1 MVVSAPFIDLFERD
15 ASCGLEILLAAH
27 LRRENSNR
35 LASRSHKVLGILSGM
50 TIRPLHEEPIPFITL
65 PNWIKAAAQCGF
77 NIEPIFRD
85 LGIETNLINLET
97 ATISRPL
104 MEKAMEACVAQSGQ
118 QHFPF
123 VLGETFAFEYLPDLS
138 TFLTTSPSL
147 REALK
152 IFDWVRE
159 LINPMINV
167 QLVEE
172 QPLAMLVLVTDET
185 SKPYFTEALYASIIK
200 FGRALL
206 HDTEGTAFREM
217 RFRHR
222 APHYSEA
229 YRQFFRA
236 PVLFEQAQYAVV
248 FDHELLD
255 RPLEGAFPTLH
266 QQAEYL
272 VEQRLQRMPRRTG
285 LVSAIEDLLERQPD
299 LMRQGIESVA
309 KSLSIGPRTLQ
320 RRIREAGESYADVL
334 ARVRYRLAMHDLRE
348 TGDDLEIIS
357 ERLGFSDRRSFT
369 RAFTRWS
376 GVSPSAFRTRR

>member
-1 MVVSAPFIDLFERD
+1 MRGFLFLQRVKIPRNQTTAP
-15 ASCGLEILLAAH
+15 
-27 LRRENSNR
+27 LRF
-35 LASRSHKVLGILSGM
+35 LGILSGM
-50 TIRPLHEEPIPFITL
+50 TAKPLHEEPIPFITL

-77 NIEPIFRD
+77 NIEPIFRE

-104 MEKAMEACVAQSGQ
+104 MEQVMDACVAQSGQ

-167 QLVEE
+167 QLVEDP
-172 QPLAMLVLVTDET
+172 PLAMLVLVTDET

-206 HDTEGTAFREM
+206 HDAQGMAFREM

-222 APHYSEA
+222 APHYEEA
-229 YRQFFRA
+229 YRLFFRT
-236 PVLFEQAQYAVV
+236 PVLFEQAEYAVV
-248 FDHELLD
+248 FDYELLD

-285 LVSAIEDLLERQPD
+285 LVSAVEDLLERQPQ

-309 KSLSIGPRTLQ
+309 KSLKLGPRTLQ
-320 RRIREAGESYADVL
+320 RRIQDAGESYADVL
-334 ARVRYRLAMHDLRE
+334 ARVRYRMAMHDLRE
-348 TGDDLEIIS
+348 TDDDLEIIS

-376 GVSPSAFRTRR
+376 GVAPSAFRARH

>member
-1 MVVSAPFIDLFERD
+1 MAI
-15 ASCGLEILLAAH
+15 
-27 LRRENSNR
+27 
-35 LASRSHKVLGILSGM
+35 K
-50 TIRPLHEEPIPFITL
+50 PLHEEPIPFITL

-97 ATISRPL
+97 ATVSRPQ
-104 MEKAMEACVAQSGQ
+104 MEKVMEACVAQSRQ

-123 VLGETFAFEYLPDLS
+123 VLGETFAFEYLPDLA
-138 TFLTTSPSL
+138 TFLTTSPNL

-167 QLVEE
+167 RLEE
-172 QPLAMLVLVTDET
+172 ESPLALLVLASNDTDR
-185 SKPYFTEALYASIIK
+185 PYFIESLYASIIK
-200 FGRALL
+200 FARALL
-206 HDTEGTAFREM
+206 GKEEDAAFREL
-217 RFRHR
+217 RFKHA
-222 APHYSEA
+222 APPYVEA
-229 YRQFFRA
+229 YRQFFRTRI
-236 PVLFEQAQYAVV
+236 LFNQPHYAVV

-255 RPLEGAFPTLH
+255 RPLEGAFPVLH

-285 LVSAIEDLLERQPD
+285 LVAAIEDFLEHHPEF
-299 LMRQGIESVA
+299 MRRGIEAVA
-309 KSLSIGPRTLQ
+309 EQLGLGHRTLQ
-320 RRIREAGESYADVL
+320 RRVSETGESYADVL
-334 ARVRYRLAMHDLRE
+334 ARVRYRMAMHDLRE
-348 TGDDLEIIS
+348 TSHDLEHIS

>member
-1 MVVSAPFIDLFERD
+1 
-15 ASCGLEILLAAH
+15 
-27 LRRENSNR
+27 
-35 LASRSHKVLGILSGM
+35 M

-65 PNWIKAAAQCGF
+65 PNWIKAATQCGF
-77 NIEPIFRD
+77 NIEPIFRN

-104 MEKAMEACVAQSGQ
+104 MEKVMDACVAQSRD

-123 VLGETFAFEYLPDLS
+123 VLGETFAFEYLPDLA
-138 TFLTTSPSL
+138 TFLTTSPNL

-167 QLVEE
+167 KLLEE
-172 QPLAMLVLVTDET
+172 PPLALLVLAANESNT
-185 SKPYFTEALYASIIK
+185 PYFTEALCASIIK
-200 FGRALL
+200 FGRVLL
-206 HDTEGTAFREM
+206 GKDEDAAFREM
-217 RFRHR
+217 RFRHA
-222 APHYSEA
+222 APAYAEV
-229 YRQFFRA
+229 YRQFFRTR
-236 PVLFEQAQYAVV
+236 VLFNQAHYAVV

-255 RPLEGAFPTLH
+255 RPLEGTFPVLH

-285 LVSAIEDLLERQPD
+285 LVAAIEDLLEHHPD
-299 LMRQGIESVA
+299 LMRRGIEAVSE
-309 KSLSIGPRTLQ
+309 KLGMGHRTLQ
-320 RRIREAGESYADVL
+320 RRVRQLGESYADVL
-334 ARVRYRLAMHDLRE
+334 ARVRYRMAMRDLRE
-348 TGDDLEIIS
+348 TGDDLEAIS

-376 GVSPSAFRTRR
+376 GVTPSAFRHRQ